1 MLCSVGGLFV
11 VQSQYLS
18 NHCCM
23 RFAASRSGL
32 LSKASIRLRQAMQRE
47 SSAPQV
53 QQLEL
58 SGHSGSSISTEG
70 SEHSTAQQGAM
81 AGPVAALLQRDSSG
95 SLSGADR
102 LGVLLL

>member
-1 MLCSVGGLFV
+1 
-11 VQSQYLS
+11 
-18 NHCCM
+18 M

-81 AGPVAALLQRDSSG
+81 AGPGAALLQRDSSG

-102 LGVLLL
+102 LSVLLL